1 MFTAIGLTTLA
12 LFIFNADADADF
24 LTRVENAKQ
33 VNSKGEAIPRVERDP
48 DGKVIRLSLN
58 RMQLSADDFAA
69 IGRLKTLRHLDLS
82 RTNITNADLRKI
94 SESPSLEGINLSGT
108 ELTDEAIGSLLKLP
122 ALRSLCLGNV
132 AITPEAVARLK
143 EHFKKQDKRLA
154 LGYVQ
159 RK

>member
-12 LFIFNADADADF
+12 WFVFTADGDADF
-24 LTRVENAKQ
+24 LARVENAKQ
-33 VNSKGEAIPRVERDP
+33 VNSQGEVIPRVERDLE
-48 DGKVIRLSLN
+48 GNVVRLNLS
-58 RMQLSADDFAA
+58 RMQLAADDIAA

-94 SESPSLEGINLSGT
+94 SESPSLNGINLSGT
-108 ELTDEAIGSLLKLP
+108 EVTDEAIDSLLKLP
-122 ALRSLCLGNV
+122 ALRSLCLGDV

-143 EHFKKQDKRLA
+143 EHFKNLDKRLA
-154 LGYVQ
+154 LGYTQ

>member
-1 MFTAIGLTTLA
+1 MISAIGLTTLA
-12 LFIFNADADADF
+12 WFVFTADGDADF
-24 LTRVENAKQ
+24 LTRVENAEQ
-33 VNSKGEAIPRVERDP
+33 VNSKGKATPRVERDP
-48 DGKVIRLSLN
+48 EGNVVRLNLS
-58 RMQLSADDFAA
+58 RMQLAADDFAA
-69 IGRLKTLRHLDLS
+69 IGRIKTLRHLDVS

-108 ELTDEAIGSLLKLP
+108 EVTDEAIGSLLKLP
-122 ALRSLCLGNV
+122 ALRSLCMGNV
-132 AITPEAVARLK
+132 VITPEAVARLK